1 MPTAVRKPVASCTL
15 PVAPSTGM
23 SAAPFAP
30 PRIADR
36 GHGHQRTAQ
45 PQCGQ
50 RATCQ
55 RQRRH
60 QHHRRCEQTEVEGAG
75 EPVAQAH
82 RQGALAHLAVR
93 GDVAQVVDHEQRA
106 GQAPGKAAGEPGN
119 RGEALAHH
127 VRGAGGGHQPE
138 EHEHE
143 HLTEAEVAIR
153 LGPTGVPPPG
163 EHRRS
168 PDHEQPPAGDR
179 REQQPGHGRDA
190 ESCKCC
196 SLHRRAQRGHS
207 QPAAPDPPALRRY
220 RARRR
225 CSRWRSSHRPAG
237 QG

>member
-1 MPTAVRKPVASCTL
+1 M
-15 PVAPSTGM
+15 
-23 SAAPFAP
+23 
-30 PRIADR
+30 
-36 GHGHQRTAQ
+36 
-45 PQCGQ
+45 
-50 RATCQ
+50 
-55 RQRRH
+55 
-60 QHHRRCEQTEVEGAG
+60 
-75 EPVAQAH
+75 H

-196 SLHRRAQRGHS
+196 SLHRAGRSEATRNQPHRTHPHFVGTAHAVAVVVGVVHTDLQGKADDQGRGHS
-207 QPAAPDPPALRRY
+207 PPDGIGLADGRSGTERHRHHRRGKGSWTGAEQPTVHSRHSRLVSPP
-220 RARRR
+220 
-225 CSRWRSSHRPAG
+225 CHIWSRSICPVASSS
-237 QG
+237 